1 MVAAKKASLY
11 RWHSVTLPAP
21 LIFFFLDSWCP
32 QTIDRDGSLLHLT
45 SVFALSGG
53 SWGWMDGQTH
63 RKLTAYTLCSPSR
76 LCHHDWCAQRQLS
89 NISYRTWKPAE
100 PLQNEQGQWEMLCK
114 HGKWYLVG
122 QLWLMLQTSELA
134 EWLSSAKECG
144 EGGWRKLWVC
154 F

>member
-21 LIFFFLDSWCP
+21 LIFFFLTPGVPRLLIEMGPSYIWP
-32 QTIDRDGSLLHLT
+32 QFLPFRGAAEDGWTDR
-45 SVFALSGG
+45 
-53 SWGWMDGQTH
+53 H